1 MQKKKRDMKKKDV
14 EKRQSIFSRVRIRL
28 SQLPWKKALSWLAEL
43 PWGLLW
49 RHIRGF
55 LRKRVMPLFCVL
67 LCLCLL
73 FGSMALI
80 VSAAVCDKTE
90 ERIVTAEQLG
100 EMETAFDYVLVLGCR
115 VYGNGDVSAMLYD
128 RVKTACELYHLG
140 VCDRLLMS
148 GDNQSKYYNE
158 VDPMKQVAIKQGV
171 PEEAIVTDP
180 YGLSTYDSVVR
191 LLEQFQGKRV
201 VIVTQRYH
209 LHRALYIA
217 QKLGID
223 AYGVSADLRPYF
235 GQFKREVREI
245 FARCKDVVYAQKR
258 PEAAGEP
265 AVS

>member
-1 MQKKKRDMKKKDV
+1 M
-14 EKRQSIFSRVRIRL
+14 
-28 SQLPWKKALSWLAEL
+28 
-43 PWGLLW
+43 
-49 RHIRGF
+49 
-55 LRKRVMPLFCVL
+55 
-67 LCLCLL
+67 
-73 FGSMALI
+73 
-80 VSAAVCDKTE
+80 
-90 ERIVTAEQLG
+90 TAEQLG